1 MRKQR
6 VLALLLALSLAVST
20 NGMTV
25 LAAGPDLSGIAA
37 AVEDSVGP
45 SGEEAPDTQSSAGE
59 TAPDSVQI
67 TDDET
72 DKSDGS
78 ADENQSG
85 PENSGDNQQNPDDL
99 AGDDQNGEENPG
111 DAAGDD
117 QNEQE
122 KPGDDQNDSEK
133 PDDSAGDNQND
144 PENPSGSE
152 EEGADGEEDMN
163 PDDEVADDTEEDGG
177 LSGEDEEAEEEE
189 TEEEA
194 DGKEKN
200 PAAVQSLAPRMM
212 SFQDE
217 VGMRITYNANEQYNY
232 TVDENGTLTGIT
244 KADGSEVE
252 GNVVLDEAKGIKTIA
267 SGAFTGNTKI
277 TYIKMPAGVVT
288 IGANAFKGCTA
299 LRGMTI
305 PAGVTAIEESAF
317 EGCSALTQFA
327 LPATI
332 ESIGSR
338 AFYGDSRLFMMYMK
352 SISISRLQSIGGYA
366 FYGCSALEEFCS
378 DMEFTFPDSL
388 TNIGEHAFEE
398 CRAVKSIV
406 FSKNIAAMGAYAFAS
421 CSELREITLPQSL
434 ETIPQYGFA
443 DCSSLV
449 TVEIPTVNK
458 TRTVG
463 AYAFKGC
470 YNLGSIHLRLVS
482 RIEQNA
488 FASCTGLIRIQ
499 LMDAS
504 CSIEENALPVVKKLY
519 LIGVAGGSVE
529 DYAIAHRDYITFI
542 SIDDE
547 ETEQYYQC
555 VVQTPFGGTG
565 KETIE
570 LTTEEPPKDGGHIV
584 IKDPNKENG
593 GKGVKA
599 GTMIYVSPAYK
610 PEESELV
617 SIKYNGIEIQ
627 SKNYIWSFAMPKGGA
642 RITAEFK
649 SKLGSST
656 IAGTEVTV
664 EFSNGADGAKR
675 AELKVGQP
683 TRMFLLDRDHR
694 VIPMS
699 KVELS
704 VDKPEIIKVE
714 KKTGV
719 ITALKEGTAHVDIKV
734 TSDSGETIP
743 ERVTINVSRKDVESL
758 RLTVNDPDERGITL
772 NEEEIGGQTVQI
784 VSMESSVV
792 SQDKR
797 AIKLQAVAYDTDLEE
812 MYVALKWSTSDSK
825 VAQLTST
832 STANAVKTNTVTIP
846 VHASGEATITITAT
860 NADKKTVS
868 QKLIIRVLDRTP
880 RLSATSLILN
890 PNKEDGAVLRVISA
904 YGEEII
910 NPNTVE
916 LVDAQNEKLSMGD
929 FVCARDQALSTG
941 TVHYYTI
948 KPYRS
953 GAVEEKVYNVKVKI
967 GDKVIPTP
975 VKITVKAS
983 LPNPKVSF
991 DKKQPKI
998 NLFYANDGT
1007 QVKPVITNLG
1017 NEKISRYEL
1026 EPLNNDPKKDDR
1038 LFTENFQI
1046 EEDPE
1051 KPGSAVITQ
1060 KNENRILTKKGKLIT
1075 TGYLVLYF
1083 EGYKESAVKKYKITI
1098 PTQTVKPSYKLD
1110 RTSDVYNSLPAA
1122 RTIKL
1127 TLIDTKTKNKEP
1139 VRLDEGDWTIEK
1151 SSGSNVDAISRDI
1164 VINEQGQIEMH
1175 TEANSSLTS
1184 GKVVLSLRNS
1194 EWAEGQSFKYTYTVK
1209 ASGANPKIKLKAA
1222 TVNLNSNYTEQVE
1235 KFYLTS
1241 NQCDTELD
1249 ASQDFYFQPTAKNAD
1264 QSGYLHVGYNGGEG
1278 TVSVDPEIK
1287 PGSYK
1292 FKCDSVAGSYG
1303 EHYNAVT
1310 LTVKVVNTL
1319 PSMTVKGSPSLNLSA
1334 ISDGAYTE
1342 TAELK
1347 LNAKL
1352 PEGYEIDP
1360 AGTIDSIECT
1370 TKGMSEVKEN
1380 FNWDIVDNSLL
1391 ISLNSRVG
1399 QKKYA
1404 FTMKPTYTGGAN
1416 TFQGKAVK
1424 FSVKVYNGSISVKM
1438 SPKGALNLVD
1448 RQGEYTLK
1456 NSIVYTPSFTNL
1468 KDTVEEVQI
1477 FDADGREPALGDEES
1492 KYFRA
1497 EVLGGKVYVAPRDG
1511 AGLENKKTY
1520 PVRMWVRLASYGGYD
1535 GMWVPGIL
1543 KIKTAQV
1550 LPKVTADKKDLN
1562 LYMSNKAYEATFR
1575 VTPKEG
1581 SVGNIADVVFG
1592 EKDTKSQDSFEIR
1605 CGEPREDGSIDVH
1618 VKLKNAVSFAG
1629 GTTNKVT
1636 MYVMFEGQGT
1646 NTVGPA
1652 ITMNV
1657 KINK

>member
-59 TAPDSVQI
+59 TAPDSAQI

-122 KPGDDQNDSEK
+122 KPGDDQNDPEK

-152 EEGADGEEDMN
+152 EEDADGEEDLN

-200 PAAVQSLAPRMM
+200 PAAVQSLAPRMV

-244 KADGSEVE
+244 KADGSEIE

-327 LPATI
+327 LPVTV
-332 ESIGSR
+332 ESIGNR
-338 AFYGDSRLFMMYMK
+338 AFYGDSRLFMVFVK
-352 SISISRLQSIGGYA
+352 SISNSRLRTIGDYA
-366 FYGCSALEEFCS
+366 FCDCITLVQFCS
-378 DMEFTFPDSL
+378 DTSFTFPASL
-388 TNIGEHAFEE
+388 TSIGERAFQD
-398 CRAVKSIV
+398 CHAVKSIE
-406 FSKNIAAMGAYAFAS
+406 FSENISTMGAYAFAS
-421 CSELREITLPQSL
+421 CNNLTEVVLPRAL
-434 ETIPQYGFA
+434 TAIPQYGFA
-443 DCSSLV
+443 DCHSLASV
-449 TVEIPTVNK
+449 SFGGGNNNA
-458 TRTVG
+458 TRTIG
-463 AYAFKGC
+463 AYAFKSC
-470 YNLGSIHLRLVS
+470 YKLGSMELLRVNK
-482 RIEQNA
+482 IERNA
-488 FASCTGLIRIQ
+488 YLDCSSLIRVQIPN
-499 LMDAS
+499 MECDIENDAFPDV
-504 CSIEENALPVVKKLY
+504 ETLY
-519 LIGVAGGSVE
+519 LIGWSPSTAETYAKNRKIKFIATNLTDTGYYKYKEPIDMTGSG
-529 DYAIAHRDYITFI
+529 R
-542 SIDDE
+542 
-547 ETEQYYQC
+547 
-555 VVQTPFGGTG
+555 G
-565 KETIE
+565 KIF
-570 LTTEEPPKDGGHIV
+570 LTTTKSAAPADLAAN
-584 IKDPNKENG
+584 DPNKANG
-593 GKGVKA
+593 GKGVEA
-599 GTMIYVSPAYK
+599 GKDIYVSVQPEQGSKLVGGSLKCNGVEIAY
-610 PEESELV
+610 SRQDGW
-617 SIKYNGIEIQ
+617 Y
-627 SKNYIWSFAMPKGGA
+627 SFKMPTGGA
-642 RITAEFK
+642 VITVEFEDTA
-649 SKLGSST
+649 GSTT
-656 IAGTEVTV
+656 ITGTRFTY
-664 EFSNGADGAKR
+664 EFSNGSDGNGG
-675 AELKVGQP
+675 AELKVGQT
-683 TRMFLLDRDHR
+683 TRIFLLDVDNN
-694 VIPMS
+694 VIPTS
-699 KVELS
+699 KVKFS
-704 VDKPEIIKVE
+704 SDRPAIVKVSDN
-714 KKTGV
+714 GV
-719 ITALKEGTAHVDIKV
+719 VTALGEGTAHI
-734 TSDSGETIP
+734 EM
-743 ERVTINVSRKDVESL
+743 RVTGVNGEIPAEALVQVSKTDVSSMKLNVKSYDMDIIAVTEQTIGEQTVQVASMDINAVSSH
-758 RLTVNDPDERGITL
+758 
-772 NEEEIGGQTVQI
+772 EEEIVL
-784 VSMESSVV
+784 E
-792 SQDKR
+792 
-797 AIKLQAVAYDTDLEE
+797 ALAYDADLDDTP
-812 MYVALKWSTSDSK
+812 VALKWTTSDSK
-825 VAQLTST
+825 VARLATT
-832 STANAVKTNTVTIP
+832 STANAVTTNTVTIP
-846 VHASGEATITITAT
+846 KGASGEATITVSAT
-860 NADKKTVS
+860 NADKKKIT
-868 QKLIIRVLDRTP
+868 QKLIIQVRDETP
-880 RLSATSLILN
+880 RLSTTSLTLN
-890 PNKEDGAVLRVISA
+890 PNKEEGAVLRLITA
-904 YGEEII
+904 YGSRIDADTFGLVKAD
-910 NPNTVE
+910 NDKVTV
-916 LVDAQNEKLSMGD
+916 GD
-929 FVCARDQALSTG
+929 FTWNYDGTNSTD
-941 TVHYYTI
+941 TVHYFTI
-948 KPYRS
+948 NPRTPKVDE
-953 GAVEEKVYNVKVKI
+953 GVYNVKVSVNGKP
-967 GDKVIPTP
+967 IPTP

-1060 KNENRILTKKGKLIT
+1060 KNENMILTKKSKLIT

-1292 FKCDSVAGSYG
+1292 FKCDSVVGSYG

-1319 PSMTVKGSPSLNLSA
+1319 PGMTVKGSPSLNLSA

>member
-37 AVEDSVGP
+37 AVEDSVGAA
-45 SGEEAPDTQSSAGE
+45 GEQAPDAQSSTGE
-59 TAPDSVQI
+59 NAPGSGQTA
-67 TDDET
+67 DDET
-72 DKSDGS
+72 DKPDGS
-78 ADENQSG
+78 ADENQG
-85 PENSGDNQQNPDDL
+85 G
-99 AGDDQNGEENPG
+99 
-111 DAAGDD
+111 
-117 QNEQE
+117 QE
-122 KPGDDQNDSEK
+122 KPGDDQQN
-133 PDDSAGDNQND
+133 PDDSTGDNQNGEGNPGDTAGDDQDSQEKPGDDQSD
-144 PENPSGSE
+144 PENPGDSTGDDQNDSDNPSGSE
-152 EEGADGEEDMN
+152 EGETNGEEGLN
-163 PDDEVADDTEEDGG
+163 PDDEVADDIEEDGG

-200 PAAVQSLAPRMM
+200 PVAVQSLAPRMV

-244 KADGSEVE
+244 KADGSAVE
-252 GNVVLDEAKGIKTIA
+252 GNVVLDETKGIRTIA
-267 SGAFTGNTKI
+267 SGAFAGNTKI

-288 IGANAFKGCTA
+288 IGTEAFKGCTA

-305 PAGVTAIEESAF
+305 PAGATTIEASSF
-317 EGCSALTQFA
+317 EGCNALTQFA

-338 AFYGDSRLFMMYMK
+338 AFYGDSCLFMVYMK
-352 SISISRLQSIGGYA
+352 SISISRLQSIGDYA

-388 TNIGEHAFEE
+388 TNIGEHAYEN

-406 FSKNIAAMGAYAFAS
+406 FSKNIASMGAYAFAA
-421 CSELREITLPQSL
+421 CSELREITLPQAL

-470 YNLGSIHLRLVS
+470 YNLGSIHLRLVNQ
-482 RIEQNA
+482 IEQNA

-504 CSIEENALPVVKKLY
+504 CNIGENALPVVKKLY

-547 ETEQYYQC
+547 DTEQYYQC

-570 LTTEEPPKDGGHIV
+570 LVTAEEDGTIGT
-584 IKDPNKENG
+584 KDPNKENG
-593 GKGVKA
+593 GKGVKP
-599 GTMIYVSPAYK
+599 GTLIYVK
-610 PEESELV
+610 PTWNNNESELV
-617 SIKYNGIEIQ
+617 SIKYNGIEIK
-627 SKNYIWSFAMPKGGA
+627 SKNYEYSFAMPKGGA

-656 IAGTEVTV
+656 IAGTEVTI

-683 TRMFLLDRDHR
+683 TRMFLLDREHR

-734 TSDSGETIP
+734 TSDSGEIIP

-772 NEEEIGGQTVQI
+772 SEEEIGGQTVQI

-904 YGEEII
+904 YGETII
-910 NPNTVE
+910 NPNTAE
-916 LVDAQNEKLSMGD
+916 LVDAQNDRLSMGD
-929 FVCARDQALSTG
+929 FVCTRDQALSTDA
-941 TVHYYTI
+941 VHYYTI

-953 GAVEEKVYNVKVKI
+953 GAVEEKDYNVKLKI

-998 NLFYANDGT
+998 NLFYANDET
-1007 QVKPVITNLG
+1007 QIKPVITNLG
-1017 NEKISRYEL
+1017 NEKVSRYEL
-1026 EPLNNDPKKDDR
+1026 EPLNNDREKDDW

-1046 EEDPE
+1046 DEDPD

-1060 KNENRILTKKGKLIT
+1060 KNENMILTKNNKLIT
-1075 TGYLVLYF
+1075 TGYLVLHF

-1110 RTSDVYNSLPAA
+1110 RTSDVYSSFPLE

-1139 VRLDEGDWTIEK
+1139 VILDADEWEVVK
-1151 SSGSNVDAISRDI
+1151 SSGSNVDAINRNI
-1164 VINEQGQIEMH
+1164 EINDQGQIEMR
-1175 TEANSSLTS
+1175 TDASSTLTS
-1184 GKVVLSLRNS
+1184 GKVVLSVRNS
-1194 EWAEGQSFKYTYTVK
+1194 KWAEGQSFKYTYNVK
-1209 ASGANPKIKLKAA
+1209 ASGADPRIGLKTA

-1249 ASQDFYFQPTAKNAD
+1249 ASQEFYFQPTAKNSD
-1264 QSGYLHVGYNGGEG
+1264 QGKYLHVEYNNGEG
-1278 TVSVDPEIK
+1278 MVSVDPEIK
-1287 PGSYK
+1287 PGSYT
-1292 FKCDSVAGSYG
+1292 FKCDSVVGING
-1303 EHYNAVT
+1303 ERYNAVT
-1310 LTVKVVNTL
+1310 LKVKVVNTL

-1352 PEGYEIDP
+1352 PEGYEIEP
-1360 AGTIDSIECT
+1360 EGTIDSIECT
-1370 TKGMSEVKEN
+1370 TKGMSGVREN
-1380 FNWDIVDNSLL
+1380 FNWDIVDNTLL
-1391 ISLNSRVG
+1391 ISLNSRVS
-1399 QKKYA
+1399 QQKYA
-1404 FTMKPTYTGGAN
+1404 FTMKPMYSGGAN
-1416 TFQGKAVK
+1416 SFQGKAVK

-1438 SPKGALNLVD
+1438 SPKGVINLVD

-1456 NSIVYTPSFTNL
+1456 NSILYTPSFTNL

-1477 FDADGREPALGDEES
+1477 FDADGREPALGDPES

-1497 EVLGGKVYVAPRDG
+1497 EVLDGKVYVAPRDG
-1511 AGLENKKTY
+1511 ADLENKKTY
-1520 PVRMWVRLASYGGYD
+1520 PVRMWVRLANYGGYD

-1543 KIKTAQV
+1543 NIKTAQV
-1550 LPKVTADKKDLN
+1550 LPKVSADKKDLN
-1562 LYMSNKAYEATFR
+1562 LYMSNKSYEATFR

-1592 EKDTKSQDSFEIR
+1592 EKDTKSKDSFEIR

-1652 ITMNV
+1652 ITMNI

>member
-45 SGEEAPDTQSSAGE
+45 AGEEAPDAQPSVGE
-59 TAPDSVQI
+59 NAPESGQTV
-67 TDDET
+67 DDET
-72 DKSDGS
+72 DKPGGS
-78 ADENQSG
+78 ADENQG
-85 PENSGDNQQNPDDL
+85 GQEKPGDDQQNPEDSTGDNQNGEGNPD
-99 AGDDQNGEENPG
+99 

-117 QNEQE
+117 QNGQTE
-122 KPGDDQNDSEK
+122 PGDDQNN
-133 PDDSAGDNQND
+133 ADNPNG
-144 PENPSGSE
+144 SGE
-152 EEGADGEEDMN
+152 EETNGEEGLD

-177 LSGEDEEAEEEE
+177 LSGEDGETEEEE

-194 DGKEKN
+194 EGKEKN
-200 PAAVQSLAPRMM
+200 PAAVQSLAPRIM

-217 VGMRITYNANEQYNY
+217 VGMLITYDANEQYNY

-244 KADGSEVE
+244 KADGSEIE
-252 GNVVLDEAKGIKTIA
+252 GNVVLDETKGIKTIA

-277 TYIKMPAGVVT
+277 TYIKMPTGVAT
-288 IGANAFKGCTA
+288 IGADSFKGCTA

-305 PAGVTAIEESAF
+305 PAGVTTIEASSF
-317 EGCSALTQFA
+317 EGCNALTQFA

-338 AFYGDSRLFMMYMK
+338 AFYGDSRLFMVYMK
-352 SISISRLQSIGGYA
+352 SISISRLQNIGDYA

-388 TNIGEHAFEE
+388 TNIGEHAFED
-398 CRAVKSIV
+398 CHAVKSIE
-406 FSKNIAAMGAYAFAS
+406 FSKNIASMGAYAFAS

-470 YNLGSIHLRLVS
+470 YNLGSIHLRLVN
-482 RIEQNA
+482 RVEQNA

-504 CSIEENALPVVKKLY
+504 CSIGENALPVVKKLY

-570 LTTEEPPKDGGHIV
+570 LVTAEEDGTIGT
-584 IKDPNKENG
+584 KDPNKENG
-593 GKGVKA
+593 GKGVKS
-599 GTMIYVSPAYK
+599 GTLIYVK
-610 PEESELV
+610 PTWNASESELV
-617 SIKYNGIEIQ
+617 SIKYNGIEIK
-627 SKNYIWSFAMPKGGA
+627 SKDFVWSFAMPKGGA

-664 EFSNGADGAKR
+664 EFSNGADGVDR

-683 TRMFLLDRDHR
+683 TRMFLLDREHR

-704 VDKPEIIKVE
+704 VDKPEIIKVD

-719 ITALKEGTAHVDIKV
+719 ITALKEGMAHVDIKV

-743 ERVTINVSRKDVESL
+743 KRVTIDVSRKNVESL
-758 RLTVNDPDERGITL
+758 KLTVNDPDERGITL
-772 NEEEIGGQTVQI
+772 SEEEIGGQKVQI
-784 VSMESSVV
+784 VSMDSSHV

-825 VAQLTST
+825 VAQLAST
-832 STANAVKTNTVTIP
+832 STADAVKTNTVTIP

-868 QKLIIRVLDRTP
+868 QKLIIRVLDKTP
-880 RLSATSLILN
+880 RLSTTALTLN
-890 PNKEDGAVLRVISA
+890 PNKEDGAALRVISA

-910 NPNTVE
+910 NPNTAE

-929 FVCARDQALSTG
+929 FVCTCNQALSTG
-941 TVHYYTI
+941 TVYYYTI

-953 GAVEEKVYNVKVKI
+953 GAVEEKVYNVKLKI

-975 VKITVKAS
+975 IKITVKAS

-1017 NEKISRYEL
+1017 NEKVSRYEL
-1026 EPLNNDPKKDDR
+1026 EPLNNDPEKDDR

-1060 KNENRILTKKGKLIT
+1060 KNENMVLTEKGKLIT
-1075 TGYLVLYF
+1075 TGYLVLHF

-1110 RTSDVYNSLPAA
+1110 RTSDVYSTAPAE

-1127 TLIDTKTKNKEP
+1127 TLIDTKTKDKEP
-1139 VRLDEGDWTIEK
+1139 VILDESKWKVEK

-1164 VINEQGQIEMH
+1164 VINEQGQIEMY
-1175 TEANSSLTS
+1175 TDANRTLTP
-1184 GKVVLSLRNS
+1184 GKVVLSVRNS
-1194 EWAEGQSFKYTYTVK
+1194 EWAEGQSFKYTYNVK
-1209 ASGANPKIKLKAA
+1209 ASGSAPKIKLKAA

-1235 KFYLTS
+1235 KFYLDS
-1241 NQCDTELD
+1241 NQCDTKLED
-1249 ASQDFYFQPTAKNAD
+1249 SQFFYFQPTMTNAD
-1264 QSGYLHVGYNGGEG
+1264 QEQYLHVKYNNGEG
-1278 TVSVDPEIK
+1278 TVSVEPEIK

-1292 FKCDSVAGSYG
+1292 FRCDSVVGING
-1303 EHYNAVT
+1303 GHYNAVT

-1319 PSMTVKGSPSLNLSA
+1319 PGMTVKGSPSLNLSA

-1352 PEGYEIDP
+1352 PEGYEINP
-1360 AGTIDSIECT
+1360 RKTIATIECT
-1370 TKGMSEVKEN
+1370 TEGMSGVRED
-1380 FNWDIVDNSLL
+1380 FHWDIVDNTLL
-1391 ISLNSRVG
+1391 ISLNNWVS

-1404 FTMKPTYTGGAN
+1404 FTMQPTYTGGAN

-1438 SPKGALNLVD
+1438 SPKGVLNLVD

-1477 FDADGREPALGDEES
+1477 FDADGREPALGDPES

-1511 AGLENKKTY
+1511 ADLENKKTY
-1520 PVRMWVRLASYGGYD
+1520 PVRMWVRLANYGGYD

-1543 KIKTAQV
+1543 NIKTAQV

-1592 EKDTKSQDSFEIR
+1592 EKDTKSKDSFEIR